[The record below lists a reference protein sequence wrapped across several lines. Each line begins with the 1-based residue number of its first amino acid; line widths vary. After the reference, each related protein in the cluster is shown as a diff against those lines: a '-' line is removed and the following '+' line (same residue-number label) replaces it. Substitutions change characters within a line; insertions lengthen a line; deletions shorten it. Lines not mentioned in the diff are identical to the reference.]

1 MYNLFHL
8 KKILIMFIFIVLV
21 EMDKKSHK
29 NSNRFLTKQTSK
41 LMDDFCQSTS
51 LHGYSYLSNADS
63 IVAKILWGI
72 VIVAATGL
80 GIAFL
85 VSNTNAYIKATI
97 VTSIESETF
106 PLDVSNFILLK
117 IIIKGY

>member
-1 MYNLFHL
+1 
-8 KKILIMFIFIVLV
+8 
-21 EMDKKSHK
+21 
-29 NSNRFLTKQTSK
+29 
-41 LMDDFCQSTS
+41 MDDFCQSTS

-63 IVAKILWGI
+63 IVTKIIWGI

-85 VSNTNAYIKATI
+85 VSNTNAYMNATI
-97 VTSIESETF
+97 VTNIESETF
-106 PLDVSNFILLK
+106 PLDVSNSFQIK